1 MELHAHVANSW
12 GSLDELQEWAFRR
25 GFTQDQMGYA
35 IDRVGS
41 NPHDVAAELQRH
53 LLMARQ
59 QYGHRAAVLR
69 PLPPTS

>member
-1 MELHAHVANSW
+1 MELHAHVAKSW
-12 GSLDELQEWAFRR
+12 GSLDELQEWAFRQ

-41 NPHDVAAELQRH
+41 NPNDVAGELWRH

-59 QYGHRAAVLR
+59 QRVIYD
-69 PLPPTS
+69 S

>member
-1 MELHAHVANSW
+1 MERHAHVAKSW
-12 GSLDELQEWAFRR
+12 RNLDELQEWAFRQ

-41 NPHDVAAELQRH
+41 NPNDVASELQRH

-59 QYGHRAAVLR
+59 QYGQRG
-69 PLPPTS
+69 